1 MYSVFR
7 NLAIIILSAKFFGLV
22 ARKCKAPQVVG
33 EIIAG
38 LIIGPCLLNL
48 VHISDTIS
56 IFAEIGVVL
65 LMFSTGLGTNLREL
79 IKAGPIA
86 TLIACVGVAVP
97 LAGGTL
103 LYSLFYGFSALG
115 SQEFYR
121 ALFIGTIMTATSVS
135 ITVATLQELGHL
147 KSFLG
152 TTIVSAAVIDD
163 VIGIVVL
170 TCVLGASSGTG
181 TGLGKVLMNTVL
193 FFATAI
199 GVGIIAHFAMKWLD
213 KRNPHTQRITI
224 VSMAF
229 CFAMAYIAEAYFGIA
244 DITGAYIAGIVLCT
258 LEDAPYVERRVDIS
272 NYVLFAPIFFAS
284 IGLKTDISGLTPEIL
299 LFSVCFVVVAL
310 ITKIIG
316 CADLFGFIRRPDEFQ
331 AAAHL
336 VERNDLPAD
345 AFAQFGPRLF
355 EPRELVAQPLPVDIF
370 VAGLLQAA
378 GHEFGI
384 VVKNGPDVPLGLVP
398 RFPRSDAPLDVQL
411 LHGGV
416 EQHFEKGRRGQ
427 RADTDLEA
435 VRHRSAVVFQVLH
448 VPQMA
453 ELVFGARSRA
463 ARLRG
468 LHGET
473 AQQQPFGQLFDL
485 LHIARMHACGIGQ
498 SLFQPVLHQSEGEIV
513 HRLRLHGV
521 GKHPV
526 GPGRDLGDQVGVA
539 RSRHSGGRS
548 RRNRRIENHAQRRR
562 TVEGLLVAVLG
573 DRGSVGRVTIHRSRR
588 ADHHVTAAVVVGAE
602 FGQVVDHAR
611 TDGHADPDAFS

>member
-7 NLAIIILSAKFFGLV
+7 HLAIIILSAKFFGLV
-22 ARKCKAPQVVG
+22 DRKFKAPQEMG

-65 LMFSTGLGTNLREL
+65 LMFSTGLGTNLKEL

-86 TLIACVGVAVP
+86 TLLACVGVAVP
-97 LAGGTL
+97 LAGGTR

-121 ALFIGTIMTATSVS
+121 ALFSGTIMTATSVS

-199 GVGIIAHFAMKWLD
+199 GVGLIAHFAMKWLD

-316 CADLFGFIRRPDEFQ
+316 CGL
-331 AAAHL
+331 AAKICRFSWGDSLKVGVGMMTRGEVAL
-336 VERNDLPAD
+336 I
-345 AFAQFGPRLF
+345 
-355 EPRELVAQPLPVDIF
+355 VAQK
-370 VAGLLQAA
+370 GLSVGMIGSEYFTAVILLI
-378 GHEFGI
+378 I
-384 VVKNGPDVPLGLVP
+384 VSSISTPI
-398 RFPRSDAPLDVQL
+398 L
-411 LHGGV
+411 LK
-416 EQHFEKGRRGQ
+416 FLY
-427 RADTDLEA
+427 T
-435 VRHRSAVVFQVLH
+435 
-448 VPQMA
+448 
-453 ELVFGARSRA
+453 
-463 ARLRG
+463 
-468 LHGET
+468 
-473 AQQQPFGQLFDL
+473 
-485 LHIARMHACGIGQ
+485 IHA
-498 SLFQPVLHQSEGEIV
+498 EIV
-513 HRLRLHGV
+513 Y
-521 GKHPV
+521 KIWIIWF
-526 GPGRDLGDQVGVA
+526 
-539 RSRHSGGRS
+539 SS
-548 RRNRRIENHAQRRR
+548 
-562 TVEGLLVAVLG
+562 VLMKI
-573 DRGSVGRVTIHRSRR
+573 R
-588 ADHHVTAAVVVGAE
+588 E
-602 FGQVVDHAR
+602 K
-611 TDGHADPDAFS
+611 